1 MFDCQRNLV
10 VLGLI
15 EVLVLWTSLPNKM
28 LRFVFK
34 VVLFRFSYQD

>member
-10 VLGLI
+10 VLELI

-28 LRFVFK
+28 LRFVFN
-34 VVLFRFSYQD
+34 VVLFRFSYRD